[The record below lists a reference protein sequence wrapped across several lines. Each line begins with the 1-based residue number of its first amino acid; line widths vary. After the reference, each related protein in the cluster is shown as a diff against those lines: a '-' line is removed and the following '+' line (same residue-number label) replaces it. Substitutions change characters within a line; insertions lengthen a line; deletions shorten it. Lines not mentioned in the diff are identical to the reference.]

1 MSELDE
7 PLPARFADHVDTVY
21 RTLDGLQPQLER
33 AVEELADTLLAE
45 RRLVVCGLGAGA
57 ALAQVFA
64 AGLLGRM
71 HLERPGLPVIV
82 AGADP
87 ATLGNVVENY
97 GATHALARPLQALL
111 ARGDAVILV
120 CGGSGQAMAAAAR
133 AAQLREARVIAIS
146 GEGGADAGPLGR
158 GDIDLRIPA
167 EDPARI
173 AECQLLLLNCLAEL
187 VEQRLFGVA

>member
-45 RRLVVCGLGAGA
+45 RRVIACGLGTGA
-57 ALAQVFA
+57 CLAQVFA

-71 HLERPGLPVIV
+71 RLERPGLPVMV
-82 AGADP
+82 
-87 ATLGNVVENY
+87 LGNDAPVLGAVVEAY
-97 GATHALARPLQALL
+97 GQGSVLARPLQALL
-111 ARGDAVILV
+111 HRGDAVLLV
-120 CGGSGQAMAAAAR
+120 CGAAPAALAAAAR
-133 AAQLREARVIAIS
+133 AAQSCEARVIALS
-146 GEGGADAGPLGR
+146 GEGGANAGPLAR
-158 GDIDLRIPA
+158 GDIDLRIPSD
-167 EDPARI
+167 DPARI

-187 VEQRLFGVA
+187 LEQRLFGAA